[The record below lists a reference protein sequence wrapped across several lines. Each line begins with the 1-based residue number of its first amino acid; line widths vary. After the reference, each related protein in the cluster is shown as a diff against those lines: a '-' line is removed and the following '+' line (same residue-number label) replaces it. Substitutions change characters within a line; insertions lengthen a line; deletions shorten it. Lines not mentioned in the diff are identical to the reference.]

1 VFKECETNYSY
12 NNSTIGLNLYTIK
25 DINNFA
31 LIDSPGDTEI
41 NNSLELFAS
50 KGYLYSKMFVY
61 LINEENN
68 LDKDD
73 MNNNK
78 NLNKLI
84 ELRNKYK
91 ISLLILLTHSD
102 NYCDKVKKENNNWKQ
117 ICKEN
122 IENNKKNILEYI
134 NGIIATQHKSDFK
147 MEENDIFHI
156 VLVEPKK
163 NQMTDEEKYN
173 NLPSNLKEQ
182 YKNLDEVTKKIV
194 IDACYQGRDSKE
206 NEVFDFMKEMKVLGP
221 KELIEIIKNK
231 LPSQYQ
237 NALNQN

>member
-1 VFKECETNYSY
+1 
-12 NNSTIGLNLYTIK
+12 
-25 DINNFA
+25 
-31 LIDSPGDTEI
+31 
-41 NNSLELFAS
+41 
-50 KGYLYSKMFVY
+50 MFVY

-102 NYCDKVKKENNNWKQ
+102 TYCDKVKKENNNNWKQ

-122 IENNKKNILEYI
+122 IENNKKNILKYI
-134 NGIIATQHKSDFK
+134 NGIIKTLHKSDFK

-156 VLVEPKK
+156 VLVEPEK

-173 NLPSNLKEQ
+173 NLPANLKEQ
-182 YKNLDEVTKKIV
+182 YKNFDEGTKKLF
-194 IDACYQGRDSKE
+194 IDAYYQGRDSKE
-206 NEVFDFMKEMKVLGP
+206 NEVIDFMKEMKVLGP

-237 NALNQN
+237 NVLN

>member
-1 VFKECETNYSY
+1 
-12 NNSTIGLNLYTIK
+12 
-25 DINNFA
+25 
-31 LIDSPGDTEI
+31 
-41 NNSLELFAS
+41 
-50 KGYLYSKMFVY
+50 MFVY

-122 IENNKKNILEYI
+122 IENNKKNILKYI
-134 NGIIATQHKSDFK
+134 NEIIVKGYKSDFK
-147 MEENDIFHI
+147 MEENNILHI
-156 VLVEPKK
+156 VLVEPEK
-163 NQMTDEEKYN
+163 NQMTYEEKYS
-173 NLPSNLKEQ
+173 NLPGDLKEK
-182 YKNLDEVTKKIV
+182 YKNYNEEMKKIV
-194 IDACYQGRDSKE
+194 IDAYYEGRNSKE
-206 NEVFDFMKEMKVLGP
+206 NEVKNFIKEMNILGP
-221 KELIEIIKNK
+221 KELIETIKDK
-231 LPSQYQ
+231 LPSQFHD
-237 NALNQN
+237 ALN

>member
-1 VFKECETNYSY
+1 MFKECETNYSY

-41 NNSLELFAS
+41 NDSLELFAS
-50 KGYLYSKMFVY
+50 KGYLYSKLFVY

-73 MNNNK
+73 MTNNK

-84 ELRNKYK
+84 GLRNKYK

-122 IENNKKNILEYI
+122 IENNKKNILKYI
-134 NGIIATQHKSDFK
+134 NEIIVKGYKSDFK
-147 MEENDIFHI
+147 MEENNILHI
-156 VLVEPKK
+156 VLVEPEK
-163 NQMTDEEKYN
+163 NQMTYEEKYS
-173 NLPSNLKEQ
+173 NLPGDLKEK
-182 YKNLDEVTKKIV
+182 YKNYNEEMKKIV
-194 IDACYQGRDSKE
+194 IDAYYEGRNSKE
-206 NEVFDFMKEMKVLGP
+206 NEVKNFIKEMNILGP
-221 KELIEIIKNK
+221 KELIETIKDK
-231 LPSQYQ
+231 LPSQFHD
-237 NALNQN
+237 ALN